1 MKLLKHA
8 ASAALFAVFATTC
21 VSTPV
26 LAQDSSYTPGSVWVS
41 SRIKTEPGQFENY
54 LDWLN
59 TDWKKR
65 MEFMK
70 KEGVLLS
77 YHVLQVN
84 NARAGEPDLILVQEY
99 RDYYSNAQQ
108 DAMQKKLDAY
118 MAADS
123 RKNDAASGA
132 RKSMRQ
138 MMGTMEMQELKL
150 K

>member
-1 MKLLKHA
+1 MKMLKTA
-8 ASAALFAVFATTC
+8 AVAALFAF
-21 VSTPV
+21 VSTTPM
-26 LAQDSSYTPGSVWVS
+26 LAEDSSYTNGSVWVS

-54 LDWLN
+54 MDWLN

-108 DAMQKKLDAY
+108 DAMQKKLEAY
-118 MAADS
+118 MSADA
-123 RKNDAASGA
+123 RKNDMASGE
-132 RKSMRQ
+132 RKVLRQ
-138 MMGTMEMQELKL
+138 LMGSTEMQELKL

>member
-84 NARAGEPDLILVQEY
+84 NARMGEPDIILVQEY
-99 RDYYSNAQQ
+99 RDYQTTAQQ
-108 DAMQKKLDAY
+108 LAMDKKIEAMMAQDA
-118 MAADS
+118 
-123 RKNDAASGA
+123 R
-132 RKSMRQ
+132 
-138 MMGTMEMQELKL
+138 
-150 K
+150 